1 MHLNRSP
8 VIVPMG
14 TLTDAARQR
23 WAMDADAERRHREA
37 LVQAPG
43 LTEKVAEVFGDG
55 AAFPPQSDPDRDLYG
70 GFLSDDDRRRCEQVR
85 RTLPEQL
92 GELQP
97 GFDAAK
103 LDELLFRYR
112 ARNWPHT
119 LSHDERLRWEEFRRA
134 RLTEP
139 GAGGSI
145 VLDDYRHQLSRMAV
159 DLSLTAEQRAV
170 VDALIDWPAE
180 LGL

>member
-1 MHLNRSP
+1 M
-8 VIVPMG
+8 
-14 TLTDAARQR
+14 A
-23 WAMDADAERRHREA
+23 
-37 LVQAPG
+37 
-43 LTEKVAEVFGDG
+43 VFG
-55 AAFPPQSDPDRDLYG
+55 DLYG

-85 RTLPEQL
+85 LTPPEQL
-92 GELQP
+92 AELRP
-97 GFDAAK
+97 AFDAAK
-103 LDELLFRYR
+103 LHELLFRYR

-119 LSHDERLRWEEFRRA
+119 LSHDERVRWEEFRRA

-159 DLSLTAEQRAV
+159 DLSLTPQQRAV
-170 VDALIDWPAE
+170 VDGLIDWPDE